1 MKNFKIDRILIDT
14 TIAHFIND
22 GLSYLPFFLII
33 LIKEGYSL
41 SFFAESMILMS
52 YYIGSAIVSPYM
64 GRYIDK
70 QRKKGL
76 FMGIGMFL
84 FSISFILLIP
94 PYPQYIAVPAF
105 MISMFI
111 ISIFSTIYHP
121 IGSMILNYKY
131 RGYAG
136 TVLGING
143 IGGSLGRALFPVIME
158 GFLATFNKNFALS
171 IISISFI
178 MGIISIYVAFDL
190 RKEQIY
196 VEKKVSRSVFKFSL
210 PIAFFL
216 VVTILRNTAIQGGF
230 NLLPAFLNNTL
241 HYSSFL
247 IAIILL
253 IANSTAIVGQPF
265 LGYLSDRYGGKTMLI
280 VTSLIPGI
288 LLILLMF
295 VSNVYTVSTIF
306 IITYFFGMSNFPLLM
321 VFVGELSS
329 DEELAENSAVIFGLG
344 GGIGGALGSIVI
356 GVLAQVVNIY
366 ASFIIIG
373 IVSIAGSLMMFYI
386 PKAKKS

>member
-1 MKNFKIDRILIDT
+1 MTRIKIDRILIDT

-33 LIKEGYSL
+33 MIKENYNL

-64 GRYIDK
+64 GRYIDRT
-70 QRKKGL
+70 RKKGL

-84 FSISFILLIP
+84 FSLSFLLLVP
-94 PYPQYIAVPAF
+94 PYPQYIAIPSF
-105 MISMFI
+105 MFSMFI

-121 IGSMILNYKY
+121 IGSMILNYRY
-131 RGYAG
+131 RDYAG

-158 GFLATFNKNFALS
+158 GFLAAFNKNFVFS

-178 MGIISIYVAFDL
+178 MGAISLYVAYDM
-190 RKEQIY
+190 RKEEIY
-196 VEKKVSRSVFKFSL
+196 VEKKIKRGVFRFSL

-216 VVTILRNTAIQGGF
+216 VATILRNTAIQGGF
-230 NLLPAFLNNTL
+230 NLLPAFLNSTL

-247 IAIILL
+247 IAIILF

-295 VSNVYTVSTIF
+295 VSNVYTVSIIF
-306 IITYFFGMSNFPLLM
+306 IVTYFFGMSNFPLLM

-344 GGIGGALGSIVI
+344 GGIGGALGSIAI
-356 GVLAQVVNIY
+356 GVLAQTLNIY
-366 ASFIIIG
+366 LAFIIIG
-373 IVSIAGSLMMFYI
+373 VISIAGSLMMFYI
-386 PKAKKS
+386 PKKS